1 MNQRRMEQT
10 MGTTQGN
17 ENMPVIGPSRRLRH
31 MQWIAIILVTA
42 AIALNYMDR
51 STLAIGNLKIRQ
63 EFGISATAIGALGSA
78 WALTYGIAQ
87 LPSGYLLDRIGP
99 KVLVGAAMIL
109 WSLCQAAGGIASTYF
124 LLMLSRVGLGATE
137 APCFPSATRSVSDWF
152 DVKDR
157 GTPSGVYT
165 SGAYIGPT
173 LAPPILT
180 GLMLAFNWRVMFIV
194 MGLAGI
200 AAAGLWFV
208 IYRDPRAQV
217 LEPQDADYL
226 RANREAK
233 SGVSFRQ
240 WTSLFRF
247 RAMWVLMLG
256 AFCTGYITW
265 MYQTWLPAYL
275 EMQQHISIA
284 KTGLLASVPLIC
296 AFFGALCGGYL
307 SDWLVKRGM
316 ELIASRR
323 LPLVIGLLLSA
334 AFTGLAAIA
343 TTAGVAITCI
353 AVSMFFMQFG
363 ITCKWILVTA
373 VTPQAY
379 CASAASNQNFAGF
392 LGGTLSPILTGFIV
406 DVTGSFVVALA
417 IGAIITLIGAALFQ
431 FAMTTVIEEEAL
443 ERFAHAPA

>member
-1 MNQRRMEQT
+1 
-10 MGTTQGN
+10 
-17 ENMPVIGPSRRLRH
+17 MPTNGPSRQLRR

-42 AIALNYMDR
+42 AIAMNYMDR
-51 STLAIGNLKIRQ
+51 STLAIGNLKIRE

-99 KVLVGAAMIL
+99 KILVGLSMIV
-109 WSLCQAAGGIASTYF
+109 WSLFQAAGGLAGNYF
-124 LLMLSRVGLGATE
+124 QLMLSRIGLGATE

-152 DVKDR
+152 ETKDR

-200 AAAGLWFV
+200 VGAGIWFM

-217 LEPQDADYL
+217 LSPQDAEYL
-226 RANREAK
+226 RANRESK
-233 SGVSFRQ
+233 SSVTLREWS
-240 WTSLFRF
+240 SLFRF

-284 KTGLLASVPLIC
+284 KTGFLASVPLIC
-296 AFFGALCGGYL
+296 AFFGALCGGWL
-307 SDWLVKRGM
+307 SDRLVKRGM
-316 ELIASRR
+316 ELVASRR
-323 LPLVIGLLLSA
+323 VPLVIGLLMSA

-343 TTAGVAITCI
+343 TSAGVAVTCI

-373 VTPQAY
+373 VTPHAY
-379 CASAASNQNFAGF
+379 TASAASNQNFAGF

-417 IGAIITLIGAALFQ
+417 IGAVITLIGAALFQ
-431 FAMTTVIEEEAL
+431 FAMTTVIDEVQL
-443 ERFAHAPA
+443 EKYAHAAA

>member
-1 MNQRRMEQT
+1 
-10 MGTTQGN
+10 
-17 ENMPVIGPSRRLRH
+17 

-63 EFGISATAIGALGSA
+63 EFGLSATAIGALGSA
-78 WALTYGIAQ
+78 WALTYGFAQ

-99 KVLVGAAMIL
+99 KILVGITMVV
-109 WSLCQAAGGIASTYF
+109 WSLFQAAGGLAGNY
-124 LLMLSRVGLGATE
+124 LQLMLSRIGLGATE

-152 DVKDR
+152 DVRDR
-157 GTPSGVYT
+157 GIPSGVYT

-180 GLMLAFNWRVMFIV
+180 GVMLAFDWRVMFIV
-194 MGLAGI
+194 MGLAGVV
-200 AAAGLWFV
+200 AAGIWFMV
-208 IYRDPRAQV
+208 YRDPRTQV
-217 LEPQDADYL
+217 LLPQDEAYL
-226 RANREAK
+226 RSNREARA
-233 SGVSFRQ
+233 SVSVRE
-240 WTSLFRF
+240 WASLFRF
-247 RAMWVLMLG
+247 RAMWALMLG

-284 KTGLLASVPLIC
+284 KAGFLASVPLLC
-296 AFFGALCGGYL
+296 AFFGALCGGYV
-307 SDWLVKRGM
+307 SDKLVSRGM
-316 ELIASRR
+316 DLIASRR
-323 LPLVIGLLLSA
+323 LPLILGLLGSA
-334 AFTGLAAIA
+334 AFTGLAAVA
-343 TTAGVAITCI
+343 TSAGMAITCI
-353 AVSMFFMQFG
+353 AVSMFCMQFG

-417 IGAIITLIGAALFQ
+417 IGAVITLIGAALFQ
-431 FAMTTVIEEEAL
+431 FMMTTVIDEVEL
-443 ERFAHAPA
+443 ERYAHAPA

>member
-1 MNQRRMEQT
+1 MSVT
-10 MGTTQGN
+10 
-17 ENMPVIGPSRRLRH
+17 GPSRQLRR

-63 EFGISATAIGALGSA
+63 EFGINATAIGALGSA
-78 WALTYGIAQ
+78 WALTYGFAQ

-99 KVLVGAAMIL
+99 KFLVGAAMVV

-124 LLMLSRVGLGATE
+124 LLMLSRIGLGATE

-194 MGLAGI
+194 MGLAGV
-200 AAAGLWFV
+200 AAAGLWFL

-217 LEPQDADYL
+217 LQPQDEEYL
-226 RANREAK
+226 RPNREAK
-233 SGVSFRQ
+233 SSVSLRQ

-284 KTGLLASVPLIC
+284 KTGFLASVPLIC
-296 AFFGALCGGYL
+296 AFFRRAL
-307 SDWLVKRGM
+307 RG
-316 ELIASRR
+316 LDFRPAGHTRHGPDRQPPPAADPRPAR
-323 LPLVIGLLLSA
+323 LGRIHRAG
-334 AFTGLAAIA
+334 AIA
-343 TTAGVAITCI
+343 TSAGV
-353 AVSMFFMQFG
+353 G
-363 ITCKWILVTA
+363 DHLHRD
-373 VTPQAY
+373 
-379 CASAASNQNFAGF
+379 
-392 LGGTLSPILTGFIV
+392 V
-406 DVTGSFVVALA
+406 DVLHAVRHHLQMDPGHRGDAAGLLRLRRQQPELRRFPRRHAVADPDR
-417 IGAIITLIGAALFQ
+417 IH
-431 FAMTTVIEEEAL
+431 
-443 ERFAHAPA
+443 R

>member
-1 MNQRRMEQT
+1 MSIT
-10 MGTTQGN
+10 
-17 ENMPVIGPSRRLRH
+17 GPSPKLRR
-31 MQWIAIILVTA
+31 MQWIAIVLVTA

-51 STLAIGNLKIRQ
+51 STLAIGNLKIRE
-63 EFGISATAIGALGSA
+63 EFGLSATAIGALGSA

-99 KVLVGAAMIL
+99 KILVGITMIV
-109 WSLCQAAGGIASTYF
+109 WSLFQAAGGLAGTYF
-124 LLMLSRVGLGATE
+124 QLMLARIGLGATE

-157 GTPSGVYT
+157 GMPSGVYT

-173 LAPPILT
+173 IAPPILT
-180 GLMLAFNWRVMFIV
+180 GVMLAYDWRVMFIV
-194 MGLAGI
+194 MGIGGV
-200 AAAGLWFV
+200 AAAGLWFLF
-208 IYRDPRAQV
+208 YRDPRVQV
-217 LEPQDADYL
+217 LEPRDEEYL
-226 RANREAK
+226 RPNRMAK
-233 SGVSFRQ
+233 SGVSLRQ
-240 WTSLFRF
+240 WAALFRF

-284 KTGLLASVPLIC
+284 KTGILASVPLIC

-307 SDWLVKRGM
+307 SDRLVARGM
-316 ELIASRR
+316 GLIASRR
-323 LPLVIGLLLSA
+323 RPLILGLIASA
-334 AFTGLAAIA
+334 AFTALAANASSAGAAIA
-343 TTAGVAITCI
+343 FI
-353 AVSMFFMQFG
+353 ALSMFFMQFG

-406 DVTGSFVVALA
+406 DETGSFVIALG
-417 IGAIITLIGAALFQ
+417 IGAVITLIGAALFQ
-431 FAMTTVIEEEAL
+431 FMMTTVIDEDEL
-443 ERFAHAPA
+443 EKFAAAPA

>member
-1 MNQRRMEQT
+1 MSAA
-10 MGTTQGN
+10 
-17 ENMPVIGPSRRLRH
+17 GPSRQLRR

-42 AIALNYMDR
+42 AIAMNYMDR
-51 STLAIGNLKIRQ
+51 STLAIGNLKIRE

-78 WALTYGIAQ
+78 WALTYGLAQ
-87 LPSGYLLDRIGP
+87 LPSGYLLDRVGP
-99 KVLVGAAMIL
+99 KLLVGLSMIV
-109 WSLCQAAGGIASTYF
+109 WSLFQAAGGLAGSYF
-124 LLMLSRVGLGATE
+124 QLMLSRIGLGATE

-152 DVKDR
+152 DVKHR

-200 AAAGLWFV
+200 AGAAIWFL
-208 IYRDPRAQV
+208 IYRDPRSQA
-217 LEPQDADYL
+217 LEPQDAEYL

-233 SGVSFRQ
+233 SSVTLRE

-275 EMQQHISIA
+275 EMQQHISIG

-296 AFFGALCGGYL
+296 AFFGALSGGWV
-307 SDWLVKRGM
+307 SDRLVRGGM

-323 LPLVIGLLLSA
+323 LPLILGLLGSA
-334 AFTGLAAIA
+334 VFTGLAAVA
-343 TTAGVAITCI
+343 TGAGMAVICI
-353 AVSMFFMQFG
+353 AISMFCMQFG

-373 VTPQAY
+373 ITPQAY

-417 IGAIITLIGAALFQ
+417 IGAVITLIGAALFQ
-431 FAMTTVIEEEAL
+431 FFMTTVIDEGEL
-443 ERFAHAPA
+443 EKFAHAPA

>member
-1 MNQRRMEQT
+1 
-10 MGTTQGN
+10 
-17 ENMPVIGPSRRLRH
+17 MPVNRPSRQLRR

-51 STLAIGNLKIRQ
+51 STLAIGNLKIRE
-63 EFGISATAIGALGSA
+63 EFGINATAIGALGSA

-99 KVLVGAAMIL
+99 KLLVGAAMIL
-109 WSLCQAAGGIASTYF
+109 WSLCQAAGGLATTYF
-124 LLMLSRVGLGATE
+124 QLMLSRIGLGATE

-152 DVKDR
+152 DVRDR

-180 GLMLAFNWRVMFIV
+180 AVMLAFNWRVMFIV

-200 AAAGLWFV
+200 AAAGLWFL

-217 LEPQDADYL
+217 LEPQDEEYL
-226 RANREAK
+226 RSNRQA
-233 SGVSFRQ
+233 SSSVSLRQ

-284 KTGLLASVPLIC
+284 KTGLLASVPLLC
-296 AFFGALCGGYL
+296 AFLGAIVGGWI
-307 SDWLVKRGM
+307 SDRLVKRGM
-316 ELIASRR
+316 ELVASRR
-323 LPLVIGLLLSA
+323 LPLILGLLGSA
-334 AFTGLAAIA
+334 VFTGLAAMATGAGAAVTFIA
-343 TTAGVAITCI
+343 L
-353 AVSMFFMQFG
+353 SMFCMQFG

-406 DVTGSFVVALA
+406 DTTGSFVVALA
-417 IGAIITLIGAALFQ
+417 IGAVITLIGAALFQ
-431 FAMTTVIEEEAL
+431 FFMTTVIDEGELEKYAL
-443 ERFAHAPA
+443 APA

>member
-1 MNQRRMEQT
+1 
-10 MGTTQGN
+10 
-17 ENMPVIGPSRRLRH
+17 MPATGPSRRLRR
-31 MQWIAIILVTA
+31 MQWIAIVLVTA
-42 AIALNYMDR
+42 AIAMNYMDR
-51 STLAIGNLKIRQ
+51 STLAIGNLKIRE

-87 LPSGYLLDRIGP
+87 LPSGYLLDRVGP
-99 KVLVGAAMIL
+99 KLLVGLSMIV
-109 WSLCQAAGGIASTYF
+109 WSLFQAVGGIAGNYF
-124 LLMLSRVGLGATE
+124 QLMLSRIGLGATE

-200 AAAGLWFV
+200 AGAVVWFM
-208 IYRDPRAQV
+208 IYRDPRTQV

-233 SGVSFRQ
+233 SSVTPRQ
-240 WTSLFRF
+240 WASLFRF

-296 AFFGALCGGYL
+296 AFFGALCGGYI
-307 SDWLVKRGM
+307 SDWLVKRGV
-316 ELIASRR
+316 ELVASRR
-323 LPLVIGLLLSA
+323 VPLVIGLLLSA

-343 TTAGVAITCI
+343 TSAAIAITCI

-379 CASAASNQNFAGF
+379 TASAASNQNFAGF

-406 DVTGSFVVALA
+406 DTTGSFVVALA
-417 IGAIITLIGAALFQ
+417 IGAAITLIGAALFQ
-431 FAMTTVIEEEAL
+431 FMMTTVIDEVEL
-443 ERFAHAPA
+443 DKYAHAPA

>member
-1 MNQRRMEQT
+1 MSTTGPSHQLRRM
-10 MGTTQGN
+10 
-17 ENMPVIGPSRRLRH
+17 
-31 MQWIAIILVTA
+31 QWVAIVLVTA

-51 STLAIGNLKIRQ
+51 STLAIGNLKIRE
-63 EFGISATAIGALGSA
+63 EFGLNATAIGALGSA

-99 KVLVGAAMIL
+99 KFLVGAAMIL
-109 WSLCQAAGGIASTYF
+109 WSLFQAAGGIASSYV
-124 LLMLSRVGLGATE
+124 LLMLSRIGLGATE

-200 AAAGLWFV
+200 AAAVLWFL

-217 LEPQDADYL
+217 LEPRDEEYL
-226 RANREAK
+226 RPNRQAK
-233 SGVSFRQ
+233 SSVSLRQ
-240 WTSLFRF
+240 WASLFRF

-284 KTGLLASVPLIC
+284 KTGFLASVPLMC

-307 SDWLVKRGM
+307 SDRLVARGM
-316 ELIASRR
+316 DLIASRR
-323 LPLVIGLLLSA
+323 LPLTLGLLASA
-334 AFTGLAAIA
+334 AFTGLAAVA
-343 TTAGVAITCI
+343 TSAGAAITFI
-353 AVSMFFMQFG
+353 ALSMFFMQLG

-392 LGGTLSPILTGFIV
+392 LGGTLSPVLTGFIV
-406 DVTGSFVVALA
+406 DVTGSFVLALA

-431 FAMTTVIEEEAL
+431 FMMTTVIDEAEL
-443 ERFAHAPA
+443 EKFARVPA

>member
-1 MNQRRMEQT
+1 
-10 MGTTQGN
+10 
-17 ENMPVIGPSRRLRH
+17 MPTNGPSRRLRR

-42 AIALNYMDR
+42 AIAMNYMDR
-51 STLAIGNLKIRQ
+51 STLAIGNLKIRE

-99 KVLVGAAMIL
+99 KILVGASMIV
-109 WSLCQAAGGIASTYF
+109 WSLFQAAGGIAGNYF
-124 LLMLSRVGLGATE
+124 QLMLSRIGLGATE

-200 AAAGLWFV
+200 VGAVIWFM

-217 LEPQDADYL
+217 LEPQDAEYL
-226 RANREAK
+226 RSNREAK
-233 SGVSFRQ
+233 ASVTLRE

-296 AFFGALCGGYL
+296 AFFGALCGGWV
-307 SDWLVKRGM
+307 SDWLVNKRGM
-316 ELIASRR
+316 ELVASRR
-323 LPLVIGLLLSA
+323 VPLVIGLLLSA
-334 AFTGLAAIA
+334 AFTGLAAI
-343 TTAGVAITCI
+343 TTSAGVAITCI

-363 ITCKWILVTA
+363 ITAKWILVTA

-392 LGGTLSPILTGFIV
+392 LGGTLSPILTGYIV

-417 IGAIITLIGAALFQ
+417 IGAAITLIGAALFQ
-431 FAMTTVIEEEAL
+431 FAMTTVIDEVEL

>member
-1 MNQRRMEQT
+1 MS
-10 MGTTQGN
+10 G
-17 ENMPVIGPSRRLRH
+17 IGPSRQLRR

-87 LPSGYLLDRIGP
+87 LPSGYLLDRVGP
-99 KVLVGAAMIL
+99 KYLVGVAMVL

-124 LLMLSRVGLGATE
+124 LLMLSRIGLGATE

-152 DVKDR
+152 AVKDR

-165 SGAYIGPT
+165 SGAYIGST

-180 GLMLAFNWRVMFIV
+180 GLMLAFDWRVMFIV
-194 MGLAGI
+194 MGLAGV
-200 AAAGLWFV
+200 AAAGLWLW

-217 LEPQDADYL
+217 LQPQDEEYL

-233 SGVSFRQ
+233 SAVSLRQ
-240 WTSLFRF
+240 WSSLFRF
-247 RAMWVLMLG
+247 RAMWALMLG

-284 KTGLLASVPLIC
+284 KTGFRPRC
-296 AFFGALCGGYL
+296 
-307 SDWLVKRGM
+307 R
-316 ELIASRR
+316 
-323 LPLVIGLLLSA
+323 
-334 AFTGLAAIA
+334 
-343 TTAGVAITCI
+343 
-353 AVSMFFMQFG
+353 
-363 ITCKWILVTA
+363 
-373 VTPQAY
+373 
-379 CASAASNQNFAGF
+379 
-392 LGGTLSPILTGFIV
+392 
-406 DVTGSFVVALA
+406 
-417 IGAIITLIGAALFQ
+417 
-431 FAMTTVIEEEAL
+431 
-443 ERFAHAPA
+443 

>member
-1 MNQRRMEQT
+1 
-10 MGTTQGN
+10 
-17 ENMPVIGPSRRLRH
+17 MPAIGPSRQLRR
-31 MQWIAIILVTA
+31 MQWIAIALVTA

-51 STLAIGNLKIRQ
+51 STLAIGNLKIRE
-63 EFGISATAIGALGSA
+63 EFGVNATAIGALGSA

-99 KVLVGAAMIL
+99 KFLVGAAMIL
-109 WSLCQAAGGIASTYF
+109 WSLCQAAGGLAATYYQ
-124 LLMLSRVGLGATE
+124 LMLSRIGLGATE

-200 AAAGLWFV
+200 AAAGLWFL
-208 IYRDPRAQV
+208 IYRDPRSQV
-217 LEPQDADYL
+217 LQAQDEEYL
-226 RANREAK
+226 RTNRQSK
-233 SGVSFRQ
+233 SSVSLRQ
-240 WTSLFRF
+240 WGSLFRF

-284 KTGLLASVPLIC
+284 KTGLLASVPLLC
-296 AFFGALCGGYL
+296 AFFGALCGGYV
-307 SDWLVKRGM
+307 SDRLVARGM
-316 ELIASRR
+316 ELVASRR
-323 LPLVIGLLLSA
+323 LPLILGLLGSA

-343 TTAGVAITCI
+343 TSAGVAVACI
-353 AVSMFFMQFG
+353 SLSMFFMQFG

-379 CASAASNQNFAGF
+379 CGSAASNQNFAGF
-392 LGGTLSPILTGFIV
+392 LGGALSPILTGFIV
-406 DVTGSFVVALA
+406 DTTGSFVVALA
-417 IGAIITLIGAALFQ
+417 IGAAITLIGAALFQ
-431 FAMTTVIEEEAL
+431 FIMTTVIDETEL
-443 ERFAHAPA
+443 EKYAHAPA